1 MGHHERRPGHYG
13 RILMSLLL
21 SLFLV
26 AAAAPAESNQ
36 RLAVAR
42 GVVVDQD
49 GNPIEGVTVSM
60 EYWYMGPRLS
70 IGSTGA
76 GDRESINETGRRR
89 SGNSRDT
96 REDGTFSYPD
106 LTADDE
112 YRVRFEKE
120 GYIPLELKHV
130 FHVAANDL
138 GTVVLVTGNVE
149 EARDAYEKGYEAW
162 EKRDLQTA
170 GTEMQKVVEVYGDSD
185 SSDEMLVVALGIVGQ
200 VELQMNRVN
209 EAEAALTRLME
220 IRLDNPIAHRGLGQ
234 VAAMKGDM
242 LKALEHFEAA
252 VTLEPESPVGRYLY
266 GYALQLN
273 GRNEE
278 AVEQLEACLEAQS
291 NYYQAHKSLGMAYA
305 GIGDTDKA
313 VDHLKAYLE
322 AAPDAPDAAEVQAK
336 LAEIGG

>member
-1 MGHHERRPGHYG
+1 MGHHVRGSGNTG
-13 RILMSLLL
+13 RIFL
-21 SLFLV
+21 SLFMGLLALAV
-26 AAAAPAESNQ
+26 TAPAESTQ

-42 GVVVDQD
+42 GTVVDQD

-70 IGSTGA
+70 IGATGS

-96 REDGTFSYPD
+96 RDDGTFSYPD

-120 GYIPLELKHV
+120 GYIPRELKHV

-138 GTVVLVTGNVE
+138 GTIVLVTGNVE

-170 GTEMQKVVEVYGDSD
+170 GAEMQKVVDVYGDSD

-200 VELQMNRVN
+200 VELQMNRPA
-209 EAEAALTRLME
+209 EAEAVLTRLME

-242 LKALEHFEAA
+242 PKALEHFEAA

-278 AVEQLEACLEAQS
+278 AIEQLEACLEAQS

-305 GIGDTDKA
+305 GAGDTEQA
-313 VDHLKAYLE
+313 VEHLEAYLE
-322 AAPDAPDAAEVQAK
+322 AAPNAPDAAEVRAK
-336 LAEIGG
+336 LEEIGG